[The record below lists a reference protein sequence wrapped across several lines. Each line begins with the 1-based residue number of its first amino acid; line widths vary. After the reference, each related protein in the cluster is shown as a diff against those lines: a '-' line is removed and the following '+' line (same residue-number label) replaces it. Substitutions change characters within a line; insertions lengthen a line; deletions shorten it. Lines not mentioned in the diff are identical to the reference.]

1 MNLPYAASDT
11 FSFSILIITFSLI
24 IIGFGIIIFLN
35 VLFINKNKIKSEALN
50 TDLLKSLTE
59 LKERFDALTLMF
71 SNIKSDLDQFK
82 TNKALQEN
90 LFKEIKSE
98 ITRIADGIS
107 GQDIMTKAIEIAR
120 NGGDVNKIISETGLS
135 KSDAEALIKFH
146 RS

>member
-11 FSFSILIITFSLI
+11 FSFLLLIITFSLI

-35 VLFINKNKIKSEALN
+35 ILFINKNKIKSEALN

-71 SNIKSDLDQFK
+71 SNIRSDLDQFK
-82 TNKALQEN
+82 TNKTLQEN
-90 LFKEIKSE
+90 LFKEVKSE

-146 RS
+146 KS

>member
-11 FSFSILIITFSLI
+11 FSFLLLIITFSLI

-35 VLFINKNKIKSEALN
+35 ILFINKNKIKSEALN
-50 TDLLKSLTE
+50 TNLLKSLTE

-71 SNIKSDLDQFK
+71 SNINSDLDQFK
-82 TNKALQEN
+82 LNKTLQEN
-90 LFKEIKSE
+90 LFKEVKSE

-120 NGGDVNKIISETGLS
+120 NGGDVNRIISETGLS

-146 RS
+146 KS

>member
-11 FSFSILIITFSLI
+11 FSFLLLIITFSLI

-35 VLFINKNKIKSEALN
+35 ILFINKNKIKSEALN
-50 TDLLKSLTE
+50 TDLLKSLSE

-82 TNKALQEN
+82 NNKALQEN
-90 LFKEIKSE
+90 LFKEVKSE

-120 NGGDVNKIISETGLS
+120 NGGDINKIISETGLS

-146 RS
+146 KS

>member
-11 FSFSILIITFSLI
+11 FSFLLLIITFGLI
-24 IIGFGIIIFLN
+24 IIGFGIIIFIN
-35 VLFINKNKIKSEALN
+35 ILFINKNKIKSEALN
-50 TDLLKSLTE
+50 TNLLKSLTE

-82 TNKALQEN
+82 LNKTLQEN
-90 LFKEIKSE
+90 LFKEVKSE

-120 NGGDVNKIISETGLS
+120 NGGDVNRIISETGLS

-146 RS
+146 KS

>member
-11 FSFSILIITFSLI
+11 FSFLLLIITFSLI

-35 VLFINKNKIKSEALN
+35 ILFINKNKIKSEALN
-50 TDLLKSLTE
+50 TNLLKSLTE

-90 LFKEIKSE
+90 LFKEVKSE

-120 NGGDVNKIISETGLS
+120 NGGDVNKIITETGLS

-146 RS
+146 KS

>member
-11 FSFSILIITFSLI
+11 FSFLLLVIIFSLI

-35 VLFINKNKIKSEALN
+35 ILFINKNKIKSEALN

-82 TNKALQEN
+82 TNKTLQEN
-90 LFKEIKSE
+90 LFKEVKSE

-107 GQDIMTKAIEIAR
+107 GQEIMTKAIEIAR
-120 NGGDVNKIISETGLS
+120 NGGDVNRIISETGLS
-135 KSDAEALIKFH
+135 KSDAEVLIKFH
-146 RS
+146 KS

>member
-11 FSFSILIITFSLI
+11 FSFLLLIITFSLI

-35 VLFINKNKIKSEALN
+35 ILFINKNKIKSEALN
-50 TDLLKSLTE
+50 TNLLKSLTE

-71 SNIKSDLDQFK
+71 SNIRSDLEQFK
-82 TNKALQEN
+82 TNKTLQEN
-90 LFKEIKSE
+90 LFKEVKSE

-146 RS
+146 KS

>member
-11 FSFSILIITFSLI
+11 FSFLLLIITFSLI

-35 VLFINKNKIKSEALN
+35 ILFINKNKIKSEALN
-50 TDLLKSLTE
+50 TDLLNSLTE

-90 LFKEIKSE
+90 LFKEVKSE

-146 RS
+146 KS

>member
-11 FSFSILIITFSLI
+11 VSFLLLIITFSLI

-35 VLFINKNKIKSEALN
+35 ILFINKNKIKSEALN

-82 TNKALQEN
+82 LNKTLQEN
-90 LFKEIKSE
+90 LFKEVKSE

-120 NGGDVNKIISETGLS
+120 NGGDVNRIISETGLS

-146 RS
+146 KS

>member
-11 FSFSILIITFSLI
+11 FSFLLLIITFSLI
-24 IIGFGIIIFLN
+24 IIGFGIVIFLN
-35 VLFINKNKIKSEALN
+35 ILFINKNKIKSEALN

-90 LFKEIKSE
+90 LFKEVKSE

-146 RS
+146 KS

>member
-1 MNLPYAASDT
+1 MNIPYAASDT
-11 FSFSILIITFSLI
+11 FSFLLLIITFSLI

-35 VLFINKNKIKSEALN
+35 ILFINKNKIKSEALN
-50 TDLLKSLTE
+50 TNLLKSLTE

-90 LFKEIKSE
+90 LFKEVKSE

-120 NGGDVNKIISETGLS
+120 NGGDINKIISETGLS

-146 RS
+146 KS

>member
-11 FSFSILIITFSLI
+11 FSFLLLIITFSLI

-35 VLFINKNKIKSEALN
+35 ILFINKNKIKSEALN

-82 TNKALQEN
+82 LNKTLQEN
-90 LFKEIKSE
+90 LFKEVKSE

-120 NGGDVNKIISETGLS
+120 NGGDVNKIITETGLS

-146 RS
+146 KS

>member
-11 FSFSILIITFSLI
+11 FSFLLLIITFSLI

-35 VLFINKNKIKSEALN
+35 ILFINKNKIKSEALN
-50 TDLLKSLTE
+50 TNLLKSLTE

-82 TNKALQEN
+82 VNKTLQEN
-90 LFKEIKSE
+90 LFKEVKSE

-146 RS
+146 KS

>member
-11 FSFSILIITFSLI
+11 FSFLLLVIIFSLI

-35 VLFINKNKIKSEALN
+35 ILFINKNKIKSEALN

-82 TNKALQEN
+82 LNKTLQEN
-90 LFKEIKSE
+90 LFKEVKSE

-107 GQDIMTKAIEIAR
+107 GQDIMTKQLKLQEMV
-120 NGGDVNKIISETGLS
+120 GM
-135 KSDAEALIKFH
+135 LIKLYLKPDYPNQMLKLL
-146 RS
+146 

>member
-11 FSFSILIITFSLI
+11 FSFLILIITFSLI

-35 VLFINKNKIKSEALN
+35 ILFINKNKIKSEALN

-82 TNKALQEN
+82 TNKNLQEN
-90 LFKEIKSE
+90 LFKEVKSE

-120 NGGDVNKIISETGLS
+120 NGGDVNRIISETGLS

-146 RS
+146 KS

>member
-11 FSFSILIITFSLI
+11 FSFLLLIITFSLI

-35 VLFINKNKIKSEALN
+35 ILFINKNKIKSEALN

-82 TNKALQEN
+82 LNKTLQEN
-90 LFKEIKSE
+90 LFKEVKCE

-146 RS
+146 KS

>member
-11 FSFSILIITFSLI
+11 FSFLLLIITFSLI

-35 VLFINKNKIKSEALN
+35 ILFINKNKIKSEALN

-90 LFKEIKSE
+90 LFKEVKSE

-120 NGGDVNKIISETGLS
+120 NGGDVNKITSETGLS

-146 RS
+146 KS

>member
-1 MNLPYAASDT
+1 MTLPYAASDT
-11 FSFSILIITFSLI
+11 FSFLILIITFSLI

-35 VLFINKNKIKSEALN
+35 ILFINKNKIKSEALN

-90 LFKEIKSE
+90 LFKEVKSE

-146 RS
+146 KS

>member
-11 FSFSILIITFSLI
+11 FSFFLLIITFSLI

-35 VLFINKNKIKSEALN
+35 ILFINKNKIKSEALN

-82 TNKALQEN
+82 LNKTLQEN
-90 LFKEIKSE
+90 LFKEVKSE

-120 NGGDVNKIISETGLS
+120 NGGDVNRIISETGLS

-146 RS
+146 KS

>member
-11 FSFSILIITFSLI
+11 VSFLLLIITFSLI

-35 VLFINKNKIKSEALN
+35 ILFINKNKIKSEALN

-90 LFKEIKSE
+90 LFKEVKSE

-146 RS
+146 KS

>member
-11 FSFSILIITFSLI
+11 FSFLLLIITFSLI
-24 IIGFGIIIFLN
+24 TIGFGIIIFLN
-35 VLFINKNKIKSEALN
+35 ILFINKNKIKSEALN

-90 LFKEIKSE
+90 LFKEVKSE

-146 RS
+146 KS

>member
-11 FSFSILIITFSLI
+11 FSFLLLIITFSLI
-24 IIGFGIIIFLN
+24 IIGFGIVIFLN
-35 VLFINKNKIKSEALN
+35 ILFINKNKIKSEALN
-50 TDLLKSLTE
+50 TNLLKSLTE

-90 LFKEIKSE
+90 LFKEVKSE

-146 RS
+146 KS

>member
-11 FSFSILIITFSLI
+11 FSFLLLIITFSLI

-35 VLFINKNKIKSEALN
+35 ILFINKNKLKSEALN

-71 SNIKSDLDQFK
+71 SNIRSDLDQFK
-82 TNKALQEN
+82 TNKTLQEN

-146 RS
+146 KS

>member
-11 FSFSILIITFSLI
+11 FSFLLLIITFSLI

-35 VLFINKNKIKSEALN
+35 ILFINKNKIKSEALN

-71 SNIKSDLDQFK
+71 SNIRSDLDQFK
-82 TNKALQEN
+82 LNKTLQEN
-90 LFKEIKSE
+90 LFKEVKSE

-120 NGGDVNKIISETGLS
+120 NGGGVNKIISETGLS

-146 RS
+146 KS

>member
-11 FSFSILIITFSLI
+11 FSFLLLIITFSLI

-35 VLFINKNKIKSEALN
+35 ILFINKNKIKSEALN

-71 SNIKSDLDQFK
+71 SNIRSDLDQFK
-82 TNKALQEN
+82 TNKTLQEN

-120 NGGDVNKIISETGLS
+120 NGGGVNKIISETGLS

-146 RS
+146 KS

>member
-11 FSFSILIITFSLI
+11 FSFLLLIITFSLI

-35 VLFINKNKIKSEALN
+35 ILFINKNKIKSEALN

-71 SNIKSDLDQFK
+71 SNIKGDLDQFK
-82 TNKALQEN
+82 TNKTLQEN
-90 LFKEIKSE
+90 LFKEVKSE

-107 GQDIMTKAIEIAR
+107 GQDKMTKAIEIAR

-146 RS
+146 KS

>member
-11 FSFSILIITFSLI
+11 FSFLLLIITFSLI

-35 VLFINKNKIKSEALN
+35 ILFINKNKIKSEALN
-50 TDLLKSLTE
+50 TNLLKSLTE

-90 LFKEIKSE
+90 LFKEVKSE

-146 RS
+146 KS

>member
-11 FSFSILIITFSLI
+11 FSFLLLIITFSLI

-35 VLFINKNKIKSEALN
+35 ILFINKNKIKSEALN

-82 TNKALQEN
+82 LNKTLQEN
-90 LFKEIKSE
+90 LFKEVKSE

-120 NGGDVNKIISETGLS
+120 NGGDVNRIISETGLS
-135 KSDAEALIKFH
+135 KSDAEVLIKFH
-146 RS
+146 KS